1 MSLLGKY
8 MPHPTI
14 GSGSWGDANDPLDA
28 GRWTM
33 LRQNAVFLVQENA
46 SRHLAAHPGFRD
58 LYRASTNGTGF
69 TDAPQLQ
76 QIPLTYTRKTG
87 GAFIDFGVHWFHA
100 APLQDTAA
108 AVSAHYG
115 TLQLRARWKVEGG
128 YTCGAVLAVSPGAE
142 GPFVAQT
149 ADSGRDTTTSA
160 TWADLSLD
168 VPLSDA
174 FVREASMIPAAGAAG
189 TVDIYQRGVVR
200 MGRIFAGFYCSSN
213 TNSAGSRAS
222 VVNISLRLSGG

>member
-8 MPHPTI
+8 MPHPAI

-58 LYRASTNGTGF
+58 LYRASTNGTSF
-69 TDAPQLQ
+69 TDPPQLS
-76 QIPLTYTRKTG
+76 QIPLVYTRKTG

-100 APLQDTAA
+100 APLQDSAGAA
-108 AVSAHYG
+108 AAPYG
-115 TLQLRARWKVEGG
+115 TLQLRARWMVEGG

-174 FVREASMIPAAGAAG
+174 FVREVSMIPAAGAAG
-189 TVDIYQRGVVR
+189 TVDTYQRGVVR
-200 MGRIFAGFYCSSN
+200 QARIFAGFYCSSN
-213 TNSAGSRAS
+213 TNSAGQRAS